1 MSGGYMPY
9 TNAVIH
15 KIQRYVDLT
24 PISLPH
30 VVTYDINI
38 RNYFIPKC
46 TLKMTISFCMA
57 ISEYWQTDFTFLLIR
72 KQMY

>member
-1 MSGGYMPY
+1 MPY
-9 TNAVIH
+9 MNAVIH

-38 RNYFIPKC
+38 RNYFIPKVRLVSLIL
-46 TLKMTISFCMA
+46 TLVVLKFSF
-57 ISEYWQTDFTFLLIR
+57 
-72 KQMY
+72 